1 MTDRAKELAKMLG
14 APMQI
19 ASPSTSWSWPSTSTN
34 SSYANNSTSTST
46 SAPVTI
52 LYYIGMILFVLMII
66 LVVVHYTGIFQVF
79 SFIDGDGGYIPIR
92 KTNDAQIT
100 WASGPVAADLSG
112 NVTGILPCSFTVQQ
126 DIFIENETVLGSK
139 RRVFFY
145 RSKNP
150 VIPAS
155 NTDDLIESYPDS
167 NLLMYLLP
175 NTNDLVVSAI
185 TEDKDKI
192 LHLESAPTVLNV
204 PIRQP
209 FRLTVVFL
217 PQVLEVYMNGKLFAT
232 KTFQHRPKATST
244 YFWGPPDQ
252 FRNTVRVMN
261 FTYWDRPLM
270 AMEVPKTPPAIPDAS
285 KFNPSGLPAASCS

>member
-14 APMQI
+14 EPMQI
-19 ASPSTSWSWPSTSTN
+19 ASPLPSYTNLSTN
-34 SSYANNSTSTST
+34 SSTNTST

-52 LYYIGMILFVLMII
+52 LYYIGMILLVLTII

-79 SFIDGDGGYIPIR
+79 SFMDGDGGYIPIR

-100 WASGPVAADLSG
+100 WENGPVAADLSG

-126 DIFIENETVLGSK
+126 DIFIENETVMASK

-145 RSKNP
+145 RAKYP
-150 VIPAS
+150 VIPSS
-155 NTDDLIESYPDS
+155 NTDDLIETYADS

-185 TEDKDKI
+185 TEDSTGI
-192 LHLESAPTVLNV
+192 MHLESAPTVLNV

-232 KTFQHRPKATST
+232 KTFQYKPKATKT
-244 YFWGPPDQ
+244 NFWGPPDL

>member
-14 APMQI
+14 EPMQI
-19 ASPSTSWSWPSTSTN
+19 ASPLPSYTNSSTN
-34 SSYANNSTSTST
+34 SSTNTST

-52 LYYIGMILFVLMII
+52 LYYIGMILLVLTII

-79 SFIDGDGGYIPIR
+79 SFMDGDGGYIPIR

-100 WASGPVAADLSG
+100 WENGPVAADLSG

-126 DIFIENETVLGSK
+126 DIFIENETVMASK

-145 RSKNP
+145 RAKYP
-150 VIPAS
+150 VIPSS
-155 NTDDLIESYPDS
+155 NTDDLIETYADS

-185 TEDKDKI
+185 TEDSTGI
-192 LHLESAPTVLNV
+192 MHLESAPTVLNV

-232 KTFQHRPKATST
+232 KTFQYKPKATKT
-244 YFWGPPDQ
+244 NFWGPPDL